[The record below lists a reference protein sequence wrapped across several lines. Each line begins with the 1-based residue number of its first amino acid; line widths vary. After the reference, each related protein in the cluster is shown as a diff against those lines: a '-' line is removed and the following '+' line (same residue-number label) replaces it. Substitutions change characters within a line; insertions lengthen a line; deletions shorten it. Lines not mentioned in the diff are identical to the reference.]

1 MAEPERTGTYLQRVL
16 EEPAHPL
23 AATKGKRLPIMSE
36 NSHHIAF
43 LGIGLMG
50 TPMVRNLLKAGF
62 PMTLWNRTA
71 SKCEP
76 FDGQATIADSP
87 ENAVRDADVVI
98 TMLEN
103 GDVVDRVMVNQGG
116 IQALKAG
123 AVYIDMSSVQPSLA
137 RCHAELAKE
146 QGAGYV
152 DAPVSGG
159 TVGAEQGTLSIMA
172 GGSEADIERVR
183 LVFETL
189 GKCTRIGPV
198 GSGQLAKLANQA
210 IVGITI
216 GAVSEALLLA
226 AKGGADPAAVREA
239 LMGGFAGS
247 RILELHGQRMID
259 RDFAPGAPAR
269 IQLKDMRMI
278 LDEARAEG
286 LTLPLAQQ
294 VHNEYLSLIANGHSE
309 ADHSGLL
316 LELEHQN
323 GVLLGSTVNRQKKG

>member
-1 MAEPERTGTYLQRVL
+1 MTSDYP
-16 EEPAHPL
+16 
-23 AATKGKRLPIMSE
+23 
-36 NSHHIAF
+36 HIAF

-50 TPMVRNLLKAGF
+50 APMTRNLLDAGF

-71 SKCEP
+71 SKCDP
-76 FDGQATIADSP
+76 FSDEATIAETP
-87 ENAVRDADVVI
+87 AAAVREADVVI

-103 GDVVDRVMVNQGG
+103 GDVVEDVLVGQGT
-116 IQALKAG
+116 IEALKPG
-123 AVYIDMSSVQPSLA
+123 ALVIDMSSVQPSLA
-137 RCHAELAKE
+137 RRHAELALEKD
-146 QGAGYV
+146 AGYV

-159 TVGAEQGTLSIMA
+159 TVGAAEARLSIMA
-172 GGSEADIERVR
+172 GGSEADVDRAR
-183 LVFETL
+183 PVFEAL

-198 GSGQLAKLANQA
+198 GAGQLAKLANQA

-226 AKGGADPAAVREA
+226 ARGGADPAAVREA

-269 IQLKDMRMI
+269 IQLKDLRMI

-286 LTLPLAQQ
+286 LTLPLSQQ
-294 VHNEYLSLIANGHSE
+294 VHNEYLSLVANGHSDV
-309 ADHSGLL
+309 DHSGLL
-316 LELEHQN
+316 LELEHLN
-323 GVLLGSTVNRQKKG
+323 GALMGSLGRGPKE

>member
-1 MAEPERTGTYLQRVL
+1 
-16 EEPAHPL
+16 
-23 AATKGKRLPIMSE
+23 MSR
-36 NSHHIAF
+36 NSLHISF
-43 LGIGLMG
+43 LGVGLMG
-50 TPMVRNLLKAGF
+50 SPMIRNLLEAGF
-62 PMTLWNRTA
+62 QVTIWNRTA

-76 FDGQATIADSP
+76 FKDRATVADSP
-87 ENAVRDADVVI
+87 ETAVRNADVVI

-103 GDVVDRVMVNQGG
+103 GDVVDQVMVEQSG
-116 IQALKAG
+116 IRALKAG
-123 AVYIDMSSVQPSLA
+123 AVYVDMSSVQPSLA
-137 RCHAELAKE
+137 RRHAELAQE
-146 QGAGYV
+146 RGAGYV

-159 TVGAEQGTLSIMA
+159 TVGAEQAQLSIMA
-172 GGSEADIERVR
+172 GGSEADIAQVR
-183 LVFETL
+183 PVFEVL

-259 RDFAPGAPAR
+259 RDFAPGGPAR
-269 IQLKDMRMI
+269 IQLKDLRMI

-294 VHNEYLSLIANGHSE
+294 AHNGYLSLIANGHGE

-323 GVLLGSTVNRQKKG
+323 GVLLSEPVDRQKKG

>member
-1 MAEPERTGTYLQRVL
+1 MTIE
-16 EEPAHPL
+16 
-23 AATKGKRLPIMSE
+23 LPR
-36 NSHHIAF
+36 IAF

-50 TPMVRNLLKAGF
+50 APMTRNLLNAGY
-62 PMTLWNRTA
+62 PMTLWNRTE

-76 FDGQATIADSP
+76 FADDATIAKSP
-87 ENAVRDADVVI
+87 AEAVADADVVI

-103 GDVVDRVMVNQGG
+103 GQVVDDVLVEQGA
-116 IQALKAG
+116 IDALKDG
-123 AVYIDMSSVQPSLA
+123 ALVIDMSSVQPSVARRHAALA
-137 RCHAELAKE
+137 AE
-146 QGAGYV
+146 QGAGYL

-159 TVGAEQGTLSIMA
+159 TVGAAEARLSIMA
-172 GGSEADIERVR
+172 GGSEEDVARA
-183 LVFETL
+183 LPVFEVL

-198 GSGQLAKLANQA
+198 GAGQLAKLANQT

-269 IQLKDMRMI
+269 IQLKDLRMI

-286 LTLPLAQQ
+286 LTLPLSQQ
-294 VHNEYLSLIANGHSE
+294 VHNEYLSLVANGHSE
-309 ADHSGLL
+309 VDHSGLL
-316 LELEHQN
+316 LELEHLN
-323 GVLLGSTVNRQKKG
+323 GTLMGSLGRGPKT

>member
-1 MAEPERTGTYLQRVL
+1 MTTEQPQ
-16 EEPAHPL
+16 
-23 AATKGKRLPIMSE
+23 
-36 NSHHIAF
+36 IAF

-50 TPMVRNLLKAGF
+50 APMASNLLAAGF
-62 PMTLWNRTA
+62 PLTVWNRTA

-76 FDGQATIADSP
+76 FSGQATLADSP
-87 ENAVRDADVVI
+87 AEAVRHADVVI

-103 GDVVDRVMVNQGG
+103 GDAVEQVLVAQGV
-116 IQALKAG
+116 IDALKPKALL
-123 AVYIDMSSVQPSLA
+123 IDMSSVQPEVARRHAALA
-137 RCHAELAKE
+137 AE

-159 TVGAEQGTLSIMA
+159 TLGAAEARLSIMA
-172 GGSEADIERVR
+172 GGEPADLDRAEP
-183 LVFETL
+183 VFAAL
-189 GKCTRIGPV
+189 GRCTRIGPV
-198 GSGQLAKLANQA
+198 GAGQLAKLANQA

-239 LMGGFAGS
+239 LLGGFAGS
-247 RILELHGQRMID
+247 RILELHGQRMLD

-278 LDEARAEG
+278 LDEARNEG

-294 VHNEYLSLIANGHSE
+294 VHNEYLSLVANGHSDV
-309 ADHSGLL
+309 DHSGLL
-316 LELEHQN
+316 LELEHLN
-323 GVLLGSTVNRQKKG
+323 GALLGSVGRGPKE

>member
-1 MAEPERTGTYLQRVL
+1 MTTR
-16 EEPAHPL
+16 
-23 AATKGKRLPIMSE
+23 RL
-36 NSHHIAF
+36 HIAF

-50 TPMVRNLLKAGF
+50 SPMVRNLLDAGY
-62 PMTLWNRTA
+62 PMTLWNRTV

-76 FDGQATIADSP
+76 FANEAAIADSP
-87 ENAVRDADVVI
+87 EDAVRGADIVI
-98 TMLEN
+98 TMLES
-103 GDVVDRVMVNQGG
+103 GDVVDDVMVAQGG
-116 IQALKAG
+116 IAALKAG

-137 RCHAELAKE
+137 RRHAELAWE

-159 TVGAEQGTLSIMA
+159 TVGAERARLSIMA
-172 GGSEADIERVR
+172 GGAKADIERVR
-183 LVFETL
+183 PVFEAL
-189 GKCTRIGPV
+189 GKCTPIGPV
-198 GSGQLAKLANQA
+198 GAGQLAKLANQA

-278 LDEARAEG
+278 LDEARSEG

-294 VHNEYLSLIANGHSE
+294 VHNEYQSLVANGHSDV
-309 ADHSGLL
+309 DHSGLL
-316 LELEHQN
+316 LELEHLN
-323 GVLLGSTVNRQKKG
+323 GALLGTSLAIKRKG

>member
-1 MAEPERTGTYLQRVL
+1 MTNQ
-16 EEPAHPL
+16 HP
-23 AATKGKRLPIMSE
+23 R
-36 NSHHIAF
+36 IAF

-50 TPMVRNLLKAGF
+50 APMTRKLLDAGF

-76 FDGQATIADSP
+76 FAEEATIAGTPAD
-87 ENAVRDADVVI
+87 AVREADVVI

-103 GDVVDRVMVNQGG
+103 GDVVEDVLVGQGA
-116 IQALKAG
+116 IEALKSG
-123 AVYIDMSSVQPSLA
+123 ALVIDMSSVQPSLA
-137 RCHAELAKE
+137 RRHAELAREK
-146 QGAGYV
+146 GAGYV

-159 TVGAEQGTLSIMA
+159 TVGAAEARLSIMA
-172 GGSEADIERVR
+172 GGSAADVERAR
-183 LVFETL
+183 PVFEVM

-198 GSGQLAKLANQA
+198 GAGQLAKLANQA

-226 AKGGADPAAVREA
+226 ARGGADPAAVREA

-259 RDFAPGAPAR
+259 RDFAPGAPSR
-269 IQLKDMRMI
+269 IQLKDLRMI

-286 LTLPLAQQ
+286 LTLPLSQQ
-294 VHNEYLSLIANGHSE
+294 VHNEYLSLIANGHSDV
-309 ADHSGLL
+309 DHSGLL
-316 LELEHQN
+316 LELEHLN
-323 GVLLGSTVNRQKKG
+323 GTLVGSLGRGPQE

>member
-1 MAEPERTGTYLQRVL
+1 MTESRF
-16 EEPAHPL
+16 
-23 AATKGKRLPIMSE
+23 
-36 NSHHIAF
+36 HIAF

-50 TPMVRNLLKAGF
+50 APMVRNLLDAGF
-62 PMTLWNRTA
+62 PLTLWNRTA

-76 FDGQATIADSP
+76 FQGEATIADSP
-87 ENAVRDADVVI
+87 QDAVRDADVVI

-103 GDVVDRVMVNQGG
+103 GDVVEDVMVAQGG
-116 IQALKAG
+116 IGALKAG
-123 AVYIDMSSVQPSLA
+123 AVYVDMSSVQPSLA
-137 RCHAELAKE
+137 RCHAGLARE
-146 QGAGYV
+146 REAGYV

-159 TVGAEQGTLSIMA
+159 TLGAEQARLSIMA
-172 GGSEADIERVR
+172 GGAEADIERVR
-183 LVFETL
+183 PVFAAL
-189 GKCTRIGPV
+189 GKCTPIGPV

-247 RILELHGQRMID
+247 RILELHGQRMIE

-278 LDEARAEG
+278 LDEARSEG

-294 VHNEYLSLIANGHSE
+294 VHNEYQSLIANGHSDV
-309 ADHSGLL
+309 DHSGLL
-316 LELEHQN
+316 LELEHLN
-323 GVLLGSTVNRQKKG
+323 GALLGSSPAIKRKG

>member
-1 MAEPERTGTYLQRVL
+1 MTE
-16 EEPAHPL
+16 
-23 AATKGKRLPIMSE
+23 KLPR
-36 NSHHIAF
+36 IAF

-50 TPMVRNLLKAGF
+50 APMTRNLLNSGF
-62 PMTLWNRTA
+62 PMTVWNRTA

-76 FDGQATIADSP
+76 FASEARVAESP
-87 ENAVRDADVVI
+87 VDAVRTADVVI

-103 GDVVDRVMVNQGG
+103 SDVVEQVLVASGAMA
-116 IQALKAG
+116 ALKPG
-123 AVYIDMSSVQPSLA
+123 ALVIDMSSIQPSVARRHAALA
-137 RCHAELAKE
+137 ME

-159 TVGAEQGTLSIMA
+159 TLGAQEARLSIMA
-172 GGSEADIERVR
+172 GGSEGDVSRA
-183 LVFETL
+183 LPVFEVL

-198 GSGQLAKLANQA
+198 GAGQLAKLANQA

-226 AKGGADPAAVREA
+226 AQGGADPAAVREA

-286 LTLPLAQQ
+286 LTLPLSQQ
-294 VHNEYLSLIANGHSE
+294 VHNEYLSLVANGHSD

-316 LELEHQN
+316 LELEHIN
-323 GVLLGSTVNRQKKG
+323 RTRLGSAGPRFKE

>member
-1 MAEPERTGTYLQRVL
+1 MTEKQL
-16 EEPAHPL
+16 
-23 AATKGKRLPIMSE
+23 
-36 NSHHIAF
+36 HIAF

-50 TPMVRNLLKAGF
+50 GPMTRNLLDAGF
-62 PMTLWNRTA
+62 SMTLWNRTA

-76 FDGQATIADSP
+76 FKDQATIAESP
-87 ENAVRDADVVI
+87 EQAVRDADVVI

-103 GDVVDRVMVNQGG
+103 GDVVEQVLVEQGG
-116 IQALKAG
+116 ITALKSG
-123 AVYIDMSSVQPSLA
+123 ALLIDMSSIQPSVARRHAGLA
-137 RCHAELAKE
+137 AE

-159 TVGAEQGTLSIMA
+159 TVGATEARLSIMA
-172 GGSEADIERVR
+172 GGLEQDVDRARP
-183 LVFETL
+183 VFEVL

-226 AKGGADPAAVREA
+226 AQGGADPAAVREA

-259 RDFAPGAPAR
+259 RAFAPGAPAR

-286 LTLPLAQQ
+286 LTLPLSQQ
-294 VHNEYLSLIANGHSE
+294 VHNEYLSLIANGHSDV
-309 ADHSGLL
+309 DHSGLL
-316 LELEHQN
+316 LELEHLN
-323 GVLLGSTVNRQKKG
+323 GTLLGSTVPGSKSARSGNRE

>member
-1 MAEPERTGTYLQRVL
+1 MTI
-16 EEPAHPL
+16 
-23 AATKGKRLPIMSE
+23 KLPR
-36 NSHHIAF
+36 IAF

-50 TPMVRNLLKAGF
+50 APMTRNLLNAGY
-62 PMTLWNRTA
+62 PMTLWNRTQ

-76 FDGQATIADSP
+76 FAGEATIAQSP
-87 ENAVRDADVVI
+87 AEAVADADVVI

-103 GDVVDRVMVNQGG
+103 GQVVDEVLVAQGA
-116 IQALKAG
+116 IAALKAG
-123 AVYIDMSSVQPSLA
+123 ALLIDMSSVQPSVARGHAALA
-137 RCHAELAKE
+137 AE
-146 QGAGYV
+146 QGAGYL

-159 TVGAEQGTLSIMA
+159 TVGAAEARLSIMA
-172 GGSEADIERVR
+172 GGSEADVARA
-183 LVFETL
+183 LPVFEVL

-198 GSGQLAKLANQA
+198 GAGQLAKLANQA

-269 IQLKDMRMI
+269 IQLKDLRMI

-286 LTLPLAQQ
+286 LTLPLSQQ
-294 VHNEYLSLIANGHSE
+294 VHNEYLSLVANGHSE
-309 ADHSGLL
+309 VDHSGLL
-316 LELEHQN
+316 LELEHVN
-323 GVLLGSTVNRQKKG
+323 GTLMGSLGRGPKQ

>member
-1 MAEPERTGTYLQRVL
+1 MTE
-16 EEPAHPL
+16 
-23 AATKGKRLPIMSE
+23 KLPR
-36 NSHHIAF
+36 IAF

-50 TPMVRNLLKAGF
+50 APMTRNLLNSGF
-62 PMTLWNRTA
+62 PMTVWNRTA

-76 FDGQATIADSP
+76 FASEARVAESP
-87 ENAVRDADVVI
+87 VDAVRTADVVI

-103 GDVVDRVMVNQGG
+103 SDVVEQVLVASGAMA
-116 IQALKAG
+116 ALKPG
-123 AVYIDMSSVQPSLA
+123 ALVIDMSSIQPSVARRHAALA
-137 RCHAELAKE
+137 ME

-159 TVGAEQGTLSIMA
+159 TLGAQEARLSIMA
-172 GGSEADIERVR
+172 GGTEEDVSRA
-183 LVFETL
+183 LPVFEVL

-198 GSGQLAKLANQA
+198 GAGQLAKLANQA

-286 LTLPLAQQ
+286 LTLPLSQQ
-294 VHNEYLSLIANGHSE
+294 VHNEYLSLVANGHSD

-316 LELEHQN
+316 LELEHIN
-323 GVLLGSTVNRQKKG
+323 RTRLGFAGPRYKE

>member
-1 MAEPERTGTYLQRVL
+1 M
-16 EEPAHPL
+16 
-23 AATKGKRLPIMSE
+23 TKKLP
-36 NSHHIAF
+36 HIAF

-50 TPMVRNLLKAGF
+50 TPMTRNLLNAGF
-62 PMTLWNRTA
+62 PMTVWNRTA

-76 FDGQATIADSP
+76 FASEATVADTP
-87 ENAVRDADVVI
+87 ADAVRSADVVI

-103 GDVVDRVMVNQGG
+103 SDVVEQVLVASGALE
-116 IQALKAG
+116 ALKPG
-123 AVYIDMSSVQPSLA
+123 ALLIDMSSVQPSLA
-137 RCHAELAKE
+137 RRHAALAAEKD
-146 QGAGYV
+146 AGYV

-159 TVGAEQGTLSIMA
+159 TLGAQEARLSIMA
-172 GGSEADIERVR
+172 GGSEEDISRARPVLEV
-183 LVFETL
+183 L

-198 GSGQLAKLANQA
+198 GAGQLAKLANQA

-269 IQLKDMRMI
+269 IQLKDLRMI

-286 LTLPLAQQ
+286 LTLPLSQQ
-294 VHNEYLSLIANGHSE
+294 VHNEYLSLVANGHSD

-316 LELEHQN
+316 LELEHIN
-323 GVLLGSTVNRQKKG
+323 GTRLGATGPGPKE

>member
-1 MAEPERTGTYLQRVL
+1 MTT
-16 EEPAHPL
+16 
-23 AATKGKRLPIMSE
+23 TLPR
-36 NSHHIAF
+36 IAF

-50 TPMVRNLLKAGF
+50 APMTRNLLNAGY
-62 PMTLWNRTA
+62 PMTLWNRTQ

-76 FDGQATIADSP
+76 FASEATIAKSP
-87 ENAVRDADVVI
+87 AEAVAGADVVI

-103 GDVVDRVMVNQGG
+103 GQVVDEVLVTQGA
-116 IQALKAG
+116 IAALKAG
-123 AVYIDMSSVQPSLA
+123 AMLIDMSSVQPSVARGHAALA
-137 RCHAELAKE
+137 AE
-146 QGAGYV
+146 QGAGYL

-159 TVGAEQGTLSIMA
+159 TVGAAEARLSIMA
-172 GGSEADIERVR
+172 GGSEADVARA
-183 LVFETL
+183 LPVFEVL

-198 GSGQLAKLANQA
+198 GAGQLAKLANQA

-269 IQLKDMRMI
+269 IQLKDLRMI

-286 LTLPLAQQ
+286 LTLPLSQQ
-294 VHNEYLSLIANGHSE
+294 VHNEYLSLVANGHSE
-309 ADHSGLL
+309 VDHSGLL
-316 LELEHQN
+316 LELEHLN
-323 GVLLGSTVNRQKKG
+323 GALMGSLGRGPKT

>member
-1 MAEPERTGTYLQRVL
+1 M
-16 EEPAHPL
+16 
-23 AATKGKRLPIMSE
+23 TKEFP
-36 NSHHIAF
+36 HIAF

-50 TPMVRNLLKAGF
+50 APMTRNLLGAGF

-76 FDGQATIADSP
+76 FASEATVANTPAD
-87 ENAVRDADVVI
+87 AVRSADVVI

-103 GDVVDRVMVNQGG
+103 SDIVEQVMIASGAMAAMKPG
-116 IQALKAG
+116 AL
-123 AVYIDMSSVQPSLA
+123 VIDMSSIQPSVARRHAALA
-137 RCHAELAKE
+137 AEKDV
-146 QGAGYV
+146 GYV

-159 TVGAEQGTLSIMA
+159 TLGAQEARLSIMA
-172 GGSEADIERVR
+172 GGSEEDVLRARPI
-183 LVFETL
+183 FEVL

-198 GSGQLAKLANQA
+198 GAGQLAKLANQA

-226 AKGGADPAAVREA
+226 ARGGADPAAVREA

-269 IQLKDMRMI
+269 IQLKDLRMI

-286 LTLPLAQQ
+286 LTLPLSQQ
-294 VHNEYLSLIANGHSE
+294 VHNGYLSLVANGHSD

-316 LELEHQN
+316 LELEHIN
-323 GVLLGSTVNRQKKG
+323 GTRLGANGPGPKD

>member
-1 MAEPERTGTYLQRVL
+1 M
-16 EEPAHPL
+16 
-23 AATKGKRLPIMSE
+23 TKKLP
-36 NSHHIAF
+36 HIAF

-50 TPMVRNLLKAGF
+50 APMARNLLDAGF

-71 SKCEP
+71 GKCEP
-76 FDGQATIADSP
+76 FASAATVAGTP
-87 ENAVRDADVVI
+87 AEAVRTADVVI

-103 GDVVDRVMVNQGG
+103 SDVVEQVMIESGAMDAMTPG
-116 IQALKAG
+116 AL
-123 AVYIDMSSVQPSLA
+123 VIDMSSIQPSVARRHGALA
-137 RCHAELAKE
+137 AEKGL
-146 QGAGYV
+146 GYL

-159 TVGAEQGTLSIMA
+159 TLGAQEARLSIMA
-172 GGSEADIERVR
+172 GGSEEDVSRA
-183 LVFETL
+183 LQVFDRL

-226 AKGGADPAAVREA
+226 ARGGADPAAVREA

-247 RILELHGQRMID
+247 RILDLHGQRMID

-294 VHNEYLSLIANGHSE
+294 VHNEYLSLVANGHSD

-316 LELEHQN
+316 LELEHIN
-323 GVLLGSTVNRQKKG
+323 STRLGANVSPLKSDRKE